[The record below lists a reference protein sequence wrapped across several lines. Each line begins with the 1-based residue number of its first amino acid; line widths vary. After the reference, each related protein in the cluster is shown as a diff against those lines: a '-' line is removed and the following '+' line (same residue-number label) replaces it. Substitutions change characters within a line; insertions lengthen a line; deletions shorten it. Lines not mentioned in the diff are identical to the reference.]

1 MNKSSKSTVST
12 IDTTLAIVHVIKRK
26 GSASIEGIVDELD
39 LAASTV
45 HRHLLTLREQGY
57 IVKHDDYRLGMRFL
71 TLGGHV
77 QTTHPVFDLVKR
89 KVDQVAT
96 RQENEHSSSSR
107 REAVGTTCTLKQG
120 RTPCRPTR

>member
-1 MNKSSKSTVST
+1 MST